1 MTEFDATELAYKNGQ
16 KQGVEEFAERLKQ
29 GLPTWLHPY
38 VDMVQKEMKGE
49 E

>member
-1 MTEFDATELAYKNGQ
+1 MDDIDAIEMAYHNGYNKGVKEL
-16 KQGVEEFAERLKQ
+16 AERLKQ

-38 VDMVQKEMKGE
+38 IEMVEREMKGE